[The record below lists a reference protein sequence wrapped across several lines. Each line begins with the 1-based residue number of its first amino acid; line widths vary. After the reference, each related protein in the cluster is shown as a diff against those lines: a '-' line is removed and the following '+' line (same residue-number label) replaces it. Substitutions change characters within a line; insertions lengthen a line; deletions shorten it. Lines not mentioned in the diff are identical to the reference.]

1 MNIGFIGLGAM
12 GFPMAINLLK
22 AGHAVTAFDFNKV
35 ALKNFA
41 DQGGQVAGSAA
52 QAAQSAEFFVLMVV
66 NGDQAD
72 DVLFGTGNAVESLP
86 SGACIIAS
94 CTQPPAQA
102 RALAEKLA
110 ASQLA
115 LVDAP
120 VSGGVGGAKTGALTI
135 MASCPAHVFDKARP
149 VLDVVGRNIFHV
161 GEAHGAG
168 STAKLINQLLCGVH
182 IAAAAEAMQLAEAA
196 GVNPKSV
203 FDIVSVS
210 AASSWMLNDRGP
222 RMLEEDPEV
231 RSAVDIF
238 VKDLGIVLDH
248 GRAARHGLPLSA
260 AAHQMFLA
268 ASGAG
273 LGKADDSQV
282 IEAYRSLNARPQ
294 PDRKE

>member
-12 GFPMAINLLK
+12 GLPMAVNLVK
-22 AGHAVTAFDFNKV
+22 AGHEVTAFDFNER
-35 ALKNFA
+35 ALKAFA
-41 DQGGQVAGSAA
+41 GHGGLVAGSAA
-52 QAAQSAEFFVLMVV
+52 EAAKAADFFVLMVV

-72 DVLFGTGNAVESLP
+72 DVLFGAGKAVEKLP
-86 SGACIIAS
+86 SGACVIAS

-102 RALAEKLA
+102 RALGDKLGQH
-110 ASQLA
+110 QLT

-120 VSGGVGGAKTGALTI
+120 VSGGVGGAETGTLTI
-135 MASCPAHVFDKARP
+135 MSSCPAHVFEKAKP
-149 VLDVVGRNIFHV
+149 VLDVVGRNVFHV
-161 GEAHGAG
+161 GEDHGAG
-168 STAKLINQLLCGVH
+168 STAKLVNQLLCGVH
-182 IAAAAEAMQLAEAA
+182 IAAAAEALQLAEAA
-196 GVNPKSV
+196 GVDPKSV

-222 RMLEEDPEV
+222 RMLEDDPEV

-273 LGKADDSQV
+273 LGRADDSQV
-282 IEAYRSLNARPQ
+282 IQSYRGLNAKA
-294 PDRKE
+294 DKKD

>member
-1 MNIGFIGLGAM
+1 MNVGFIGLGAM
-12 GFPMAINLLK
+12 GLPMAVNLVK
-22 AGHAVTAFDFNKV
+22 AGHTVTAFDFNDD
-35 ALKNFA
+35 ALKAFA
-41 DQGGQVAGSAA
+41 EQGGLVADSAA
-52 QAAQSAEFFVLMVV
+52 EAAKASDFFILMVV

-72 DVLFGTGNAVESLP
+72 DVLFGAGKAVVSLP
-86 SGACIIAS
+86 SGACVIAS

-102 RALAEKLA
+102 KALGEKLA
-110 ASQLA
+110 EHQLT

-120 VSGGVGGAKTGALTI
+120 VSGGVGGAQAGTLTI
-135 MASCPAHVFDKARP
+135 MASCPAHVFDKAKP
-149 VLDVVGRNIFHV
+149 VLDMVGKNVFHV
-161 GEAHGAG
+161 GEDHGAG
-168 STAKLINQLLCGVH
+168 STAKLVNQLLCGVH
-182 IAAAAEAMQLAEAA
+182 IAAAAEALQLAEAA

-222 RMLEEDPEV
+222 RMLEDDPEV

-268 ASGAG
+268 ASGSG
-273 LGKADDSQV
+273 LGRKDDSQV
-282 IEAYRSLNARPQ
+282 IQSYRALNSRP
-294 PDRKE
+294 DKKD

>member
-12 GFPMAINLLK
+12 GFPMAINLVK
-22 AGHAVTAFDFNKV
+22 AGHAVTAFDFNED

-41 DQGGQVAGSAA
+41 DQGGRIADSAA
-52 QAAQSAEFFVLMVV
+52 DAAKSAEFFVVMVV

-72 DVLFGTGNAVESLP
+72 DVLFGAVNAVESLP
-86 SGACIIAS
+86 SGACVIAS

-102 RALAEKLA
+102 RALGEKLA
-110 ASQLA
+110 GHQLA

-120 VSGGVGGAKTGALTI
+120 VSGGVAGAQAGTLAI
-135 MASCPAHVFDKARP
+135 MASCPAHVFEKVRP

-161 GEAHGAG
+161 GEDHGAG

-182 IAAAAEAMQLAEAA
+182 IVAAAEALQLAEAA
-196 GVNPKSV
+196 GVDPKSV
-203 FDIVSVS
+203 FDIVSLS

-222 RMLEEDPEV
+222 RMLDADPEV

-248 GRAARHGLPLSA
+248 GRDARHALPLSA

-282 IEAYRSLNARPQ
+282 IQTYRSLNAK
-294 PDRKE
+294 PDDKE

>member
-1 MNIGFIGLGAM
+1 M
-12 GFPMAINLLK
+12 GFPMAVNLVK
-22 AGHAVTAFDFNKV
+22 AGHTVTAFDFNET

-41 DQGGQVAGSAA
+41 GKGGKVAASAA
-52 QAAQSAEFFVLMVV
+52 EAARSADFFILMVV

-72 DVLFGTGNAVESLP
+72 DVLFGAGEAVASLP
-86 SGACIIAS
+86 SGACVIAS

-102 RALAEKLA
+102 RALGEKLA
-110 ASQLA
+110 AHQLA

-120 VSGGVGGAKTGALTI
+120 VSGGVVRATAGELTI
-135 MASCPAHVFDKARP
+135 MASCPAHVFDRARQ
-149 VLDVVGRNIFHV
+149 VLDVVGGNIFHV
-161 GEAHGAG
+161 GEDHGAG

-182 IAAAAEAMQLAEAA
+182 IAAAAEALQLAEAA
-196 GVNPKSV
+196 GVDPKSV
-203 FDIVSVS
+203 FDLLSVS
-210 AASSWMLNDRGP
+210 AASSWMLKDRGP
-222 RMLEEDPEV
+222 GMLEEDPEV

-248 GRAARHGLPLSA
+248 GRAARHGLPLTA

-282 IEAYRSLNARPQ
+282 IQAYRSLNTRGRTLD
-294 PDRKE
+294 PDKKE

>member
-1 MNIGFIGLGAM
+1 MKIGFIGLGAM
-12 GFPMAINLLK
+12 GLPMAVNLVK
-22 AGHAVTAFDFNKV
+22 TGHLVTAFDVNPG
-35 ALKNFA
+35 ALKAFS
-41 DQGGQVAGSAA
+41 DDGGQVADSAA
-52 QAAQSAEFFVLMVV
+52 DAARTADFFVLMVV

-72 DVLFGTGNAVESLP
+72 DVLFGSGKAAEALQ
-86 SGACIIAS
+86 SGACVIAS

-102 RALAEKLA
+102 KALGEKLA
-110 ASQLA
+110 EHQLT

-120 VSGGVGGAKTGALTI
+120 VSGGVAGAQTGTLTI
-135 MASCPAHVFDKARP
+135 MASCPAHVFETARP
-149 VLDVVGRNIFHV
+149 LLDGVGRNIFHV
-161 GEAHGAG
+161 GEQHGDG

-182 IAAAAEAMQLAEAA
+182 IAAAAEALQLAEAA
-196 GVNPKSV
+196 GVDPKAV

-210 AASSWMLNDRGP
+210 AASSWMLNDRGL
-222 RMLEEDPEV
+222 RMLEQAPEV

-273 LGKADDSQV
+273 LGRADDSQV
-282 IEAYRSLNARPQ
+282 IQSYRSLNKTPAS
-294 PDRKE
+294 EE

>member
-1 MNIGFIGLGAM
+1 MKIGFIGLGAM
-12 GFPMAINLLK
+12 GLPMAINLVK
-22 AGHAVTAFDFNKV
+22 AGHDVSGFDFNPA
-35 ALKNFA
+35 ALEKLA
-41 DQGGQVAGSAA
+41 AAGGRAAASAA
-52 QAAQSAEFFVLMVV
+52 EAAEGADFFVLMVV
-66 NGDQAD
+66 NGDQAQ
-72 DVLFGTGNAVESLP
+72 DVLFGAGRAADALP
-86 SGACIIAS
+86 PGACVIAS
-94 CTQPPAQA
+94 CTQAPAQA
-102 RALAEKLA
+102 EALGEALSER
-110 ASQLA
+110 QIA

-120 VSGGVGGAKTGALTI
+120 VSGGVPGAEAGTLTI
-135 MASCPAHVFDKARP
+135 MASAAAHVFDKARA
-149 VLDVVGRNIFHV
+149 VLDVVGRNVFHV
-161 GEAHGAG
+161 GEEHGAG

-182 IAAAAEAMQLAEAA
+182 IAAAAEALQLAEAA

-222 RMLEEDPEV
+222 RMLQDSPEV

-273 LGKADDSQV
+273 HGKADDSQV
-282 IEAYRSLNARPQ
+282 IRAYRSLNSKPSTAG
-294 PDRKE
+294 D

>member
-12 GFPMAINLLK
+12 GLPMAVNLVK
-22 AGHAVTAFDFNKV
+22 AGNTVTAFDFNED
-35 ALKNFA
+35 ALKAFT
-41 DQGGQVAGSAA
+41 DQGGLVVGSAA
-52 QAAQSAEFFVLMVV
+52 DAAKTADFFVLMVV

-72 DVLFGTGNAVESLP
+72 DVLFGAGKAVASLP
-86 SGACIIAS
+86 SGACVIAS

-102 RALAEKLA
+102 RALGEKLA
-110 ASQLA
+110 RHQLT

-120 VSGGVGGAKTGALTI
+120 VSGGVGGAQTGTLTI
-135 MASCPAHVFDKARP
+135 MASCPPHVFEKAKP
-149 VLDVVGRNIFHV
+149 VLDVVGKNVFHV
-161 GEAHGAG
+161 GEDHGAG
-168 STAKLINQLLCGVH
+168 STAKLVNQLLCGVH
-182 IAAAAEAMQLAEAA
+182 IAAAAEALQLAEAA

-222 RMLEEDPEV
+222 RMLEDDPEV
-231 RSAVDIF
+231 RSTVDIF

-273 LGKADDSQV
+273 LGRKDDSQV
-282 IEAYRSLNARPQ
+282 IQTYRALNSRP
-294 PDRKE
+294 DKKD

>member
-1 MNIGFIGLGAM
+1 MKIGFIGLGAM
-12 GFPMAINLLK
+12 GLPMAVNLVK
-22 AGHAVTAFDFNKV
+22 TGHLVTAFDVNPG
-35 ALKNFA
+35 ALKAFS
-41 DQGGQVAGSAA
+41 DDGGQVADSAA
-52 QAAQSAEFFVLMVV
+52 DAARTADFFVLMVV

-72 DVLFGTGNAVESLP
+72 DVLFGSGKAAEALQ
-86 SGACIIAS
+86 SGACVIAS

-102 RALAEKLA
+102 KALGEKLA
-110 ASQLA
+110 EHQLT

-120 VSGGVGGAKTGALTI
+120 VSGGVAGAQTGTLTI
-135 MASCPAHVFDKARP
+135 MASCPAHVFETARP
-149 VLDVVGRNIFHV
+149 LLDGVGRNIFHV
-161 GEAHGAG
+161 GEQHGDG

-182 IAAAAEAMQLAEAA
+182 IAAAAEALQLAEAA
-196 GVNPKSV
+196 GVDPKAV

-210 AASSWMLNDRGP
+210 AASSWMLNDRGL
-222 RMLEEDPEV
+222 RMLEQAPEV

-273 LGKADDSQV
+273 LGRADDSQV
-282 IEAYRSLNARPQ
+282 IQSYRSLNKTPVS
-294 PDRKE
+294 EE

>member
-12 GFPMAINLLK
+12 GLPMAVNLVK
-22 AGHAVTAFDFNKV
+22 AGHAVTAFDFNET
-35 ALKNFA
+35 ALTAFA
-41 DQGGQVAGSAA
+41 GHGGLVAGSAA
-52 QAAQSAEFFVLMVV
+52 EAAKASEFFVLMVV

-72 DVLFGTGNAVESLP
+72 DVLFGAGDAVANLP
-86 SGACIIAS
+86 SGACVIAS

-102 RALAEKLA
+102 KALGDKLAEH
-110 ASQLA
+110 QLT

-120 VSGGVGGAKTGALTI
+120 VSGGVGGAETGTLTI
-135 MASCPAHVFDKARP
+135 MSSCPAHVFEKAKP
-149 VLDVVGRNIFHV
+149 VLDVVGKNVFHV
-161 GEAHGAG
+161 GEDHGAG
-168 STAKLINQLLCGVH
+168 STAKLVNQLLCGVH
-182 IAAAAEAMQLAEAA
+182 IAAAAEALQLAEAA
-196 GVNPKSV
+196 GVDPKSV

-222 RMLEEDPEV
+222 RMLEDDPDV

-273 LGKADDSQV
+273 LGRADDSQV
-282 IEAYRSLNARPQ
+282 IQSYRGLNSKPGSK
-294 PDRKE
+294 D

>member
-1 MNIGFIGLGAM
+1 MKIGFVGLGAM
-12 GFPMAINLLK
+12 GLPMAINLVNT
-22 AGHAVTAFDFNKV
+22 GHAVSGFDFNVHAMK
-35 ALKNFA
+35 LFA
-41 DQGGQVAGSAA
+41 DAGGTMASSAA
-52 QAAQSAEFFVLMVV
+52 GAATDADFLILMVV

-72 DVLFGTGNAVESLP
+72 DVLFGAGRAVDALP
-86 SGACIIAS
+86 PGACVIAS

-102 RALAEKLA
+102 TALGERLA
-110 ASQLA
+110 QHQLT

-120 VSGGVGGAKTGALTI
+120 VSGGVKGSQTGTLTI
-135 MASCPAHVFDKARP
+135 MASCPAHVFDRAKP
-149 VLDVVGRNIFHV
+149 ILDVVGKNVFHV

-182 IAAAAEAMQLAEAA
+182 IAAAAEALQLAEAA
-196 GVNPKSV
+196 GVDPQSV

-222 RMLEEDPEV
+222 RMLEDAPDV

-248 GRAARHGLPLSA
+248 GRNARHGLPLSA

-273 LGKADDSQV
+273 FGKADDSQV
-282 IEAYRSLNARPQ
+282 IRAYRSLNKKP
-294 PDRKE
+294 E

>member
-1 MNIGFIGLGAM
+1 MKIGFVGLGAM
-12 GFPMAINLLK
+12 GLPMAVNLVK
-22 AGHAVTAFDFNKV
+22 AGFDVSGFDFNPA
-35 ALKNFA
+35 ALEKLTA
-41 DQGGQVAGSAA
+41 AGGHAAASAA
-52 QAAQSAEFFVLMVV
+52 DAAAGADFYVLMVV
-66 NGDQAD
+66 NGDQAH
-72 DVLFGTGNAVESLP
+72 DVLFGAGQAAEALP
-86 SGACIIAS
+86 SGACVIAS

-102 RALAEKLA
+102 EALGEALSER
-110 ASQLA
+110 QIA

-120 VSGGVGGAKTGALTI
+120 VSGGVPGAEAGTLTI
-135 MASCPAHVFDKARP
+135 MASAPAHIFDKARA
-149 VLDVVGRNIFHV
+149 VFDVVGKNVFHV
-161 GEAHGAG
+161 GEEHGAG

-182 IAAAAEAMQLAEAA
+182 IAAAAEALQLAEAA

-222 RMLEEDPEV
+222 HMLQDSPDV

-273 LGKADDSQV
+273 HGKADDSQV
-282 IEAYRSLNARPQ
+282 IRAYRSLNSKPSSAG
-294 PDRKE
+294 D

>member
-1 MNIGFIGLGAM
+1 MNLGFVGLGAM
-12 GFPMAINLLK
+12 GFPMAINLLR
-22 AGHAVTAFDFNKV
+22 AGHAVTAFDFNEV

-41 DQGGQVAGSAA
+41 DAGGQVAGSAA
-52 QAAQSAEFFVLMVV
+52 EAARSAEFLILMVV

-72 DVLFGTGNAVESLP
+72 DVLFGAGNAAESLP
-86 SGACIIAS
+86 AAACVIAS

-102 RALAEKLA
+102 RALGEKLA
-110 ASQLA
+110 AHQLA

-120 VSGGVGGAKTGALTI
+120 VSGGVAGAQAGTLTI

-161 GEAHGAG
+161 GEDHGAG

-182 IAAAAEAMQLAEAA
+182 IAAAAEALQLAEAA

-222 RMLEEDPEV
+222 RMLEADPEV

-248 GRAARHGLPLSA
+248 GRTARHGLPLSA

-282 IEAYRSLNARPQ
+282 IQTYRSLNAKSEA
-294 PDRKE
+294 KE

>member
-12 GFPMAINLLK
+12 GLPMAVNLVK
-22 AGHAVTAFDFNKV
+22 AGHTVTAFDFNEA
-35 ALKNFA
+35 ALKAFA
-41 DQGGQVAGSAA
+41 EQGGQVADSAA
-52 QAAQSAEFFVLMVV
+52 AAAKTADFFVLMVV

-72 DVLFGTGNAVESLP
+72 DVLFGAGNAVASLP

-102 RALAEKLA
+102 KALGDKL
-110 ASQLA
+110 SQHQLT

-120 VSGGVGGAKTGALTI
+120 VSGGVAGSQTGTLTI
-135 MASCPAHVFDKARP
+135 MASCPAHVFEKARA
-149 VLDVVGRNIFHV
+149 VLDVVGKNIFHV
-161 GEAHGAG
+161 GEDHGAG

-182 IAAAAEAMQLAEAA
+182 IAAAAEALQLAEAA

-210 AASSWMLNDRGP
+210 AAASWMLNDRGP
-222 RMLEEDPEV
+222 RMLEDDPEV

-248 GRAARHGLPLSA
+248 GRSARHGLPLSA

-282 IEAYRSLNARPQ
+282 IQSYRSLNRK
-294 PDRKE
+294 PDTKD

>member
-1 MNIGFIGLGAM
+1 MNVGFIGLGAM
-12 GFPMAINLLK
+12 GLPMAVNLVK
-22 AGHAVTAFDFNKV
+22 AGHAVTAFDFNKD
-35 ALKNFA
+35 ALKAFA

-52 QAAQSAEFFVLMVV
+52 EAAKASDFFVLMVV

-72 DVLFGTGNAVESLP
+72 DVLFGAGKAVEALP
-86 SGACIIAS
+86 SGACVIAS

-102 RALAEKLA
+102 KTLGEKLA
-110 ASQLA
+110 EHQLT

-120 VSGGVGGAKTGALTI
+120 VSGGVGGAQTGTLTI
-135 MASCPAHVFDKARP
+135 MSSCPAHVFEKARP
-149 VLDVVGRNIFHV
+149 VLDVVGKNVFHV
-161 GEAHGAG
+161 GEDHGAG
-168 STAKLINQLLCGVH
+168 STAKLVNQLLCGVH
-182 IAAAAEAMQLAEAA
+182 IAAAAEALQLAEAA
-196 GVNPKSV
+196 GVDPKSV

-222 RMLEEDPEV
+222 RMLADDPEV

-248 GRAARHGLPLSA
+248 GREARHGLPLSA

-273 LGKADDSQV
+273 LGRADDSQV
-282 IEAYRSLNARPQ
+282 IQSYRSLNSK
-294 PDRKE
+294 PDKKD

>member
-1 MNIGFIGLGAM
+1 MKIGFVGLGAM
-12 GFPMAINLLK
+12 GLPMAVNLVK
-22 AGHAVTAFDFNKV
+22 AGHEVSGFDFNPA
-35 ALKNFA
+35 ALDKLA
-41 DQGGQVAGSAA
+41 AAGGHAAPSAA
-52 QAAQSAEFFVLMVV
+52 DAARDAEFFVLMVV
-66 NGDQAD
+66 NGDQAH
-72 DVLFGTGNAVESLP
+72 DVLFGSGKAADALP
-86 SGACIIAS
+86 PGACVIAS

-102 RALAEKLA
+102 RALGEALAER
-110 ASQLA
+110 QLA

-120 VSGGVGGAKTGALTI
+120 VSGGVAGAEGGSLTI
-135 MASCPAHVFDKARP
+135 MASAPAHVFQSARA
-149 VLDVVGRNIFHV
+149 VLDVVGKNVFHV
-161 GEAHGAG
+161 GEEHGAG

-182 IAAAAEAMQLAEAA
+182 IAAAAEALQLAEAA

-222 RMLEEDPEV
+222 RMLQDAPEV

-273 LGKADDSQV
+273 HGKADDSQV
-282 IEAYRSLNARPQ
+282 IRAYRSLNSKPSSSGN
-294 PDRKE
+294 

>member
-1 MNIGFIGLGAM
+1 MNVGFIGLGAM
-12 GFPMAINLLK
+12 GLPMARNLVK
-22 AGHAVTAFDFNKV
+22 TGHTVTAFDVNRD
-35 ALKNFA
+35 ALAAFA
-41 DQGGQVAGSAA
+41 GDGGQVAGSAA
-52 QAAQSAEFFVLMVV
+52 EAARTADFFVLMVV

-72 DVLFGTGNAVESLP
+72 DVLFGSGNAAEALP
-86 SGACIIAS
+86 PGACVIAS

-102 RALAEKLA
+102 KALGEKLA
-110 ASQLA
+110 QHQLT

-120 VSGGVGGAKTGALTI
+120 VSGGVGGAETGTLTI
-135 MASCPAHVFDKARP
+135 MASCPAHVFETARP
-149 VLDVVGRNIFHV
+149 LLEGVGRNIFHV
-161 GEAHGAG
+161 GEEHGAG

-182 IAAAAEAMQLAEAA
+182 IAAAAEALQLAEAA
-196 GVNPKSV
+196 GVSPKSV

-222 RMLEEDPEV
+222 RMLQDDPDV

-268 ASGAG
+268 TSGAG
-273 LGKADDSQV
+273 LGRADDSQV
-282 IEAYRSLNARPQ
+282 IAAYRSLNNKPAE
-294 PDRKE
+294 KE

>member
-12 GFPMAINLLK
+12 GLPMAVNLVK
-22 AGHAVTAFDFNKV
+22 AGHAVTAFDFNKD
-35 ALKNFA
+35 ALKAFA
-41 DQGGQVAGSAA
+41 DQGGQVADSAA
-52 QAAQSAEFFVLMVV
+52 GAAKTADFFVLMVV

-72 DVLFGTGNAVESLP
+72 DVLFGAGKAVEALP
-86 SGACIIAS
+86 SGACVIAS

-102 RALAEKLA
+102 KALGDKLA
-110 ASQLA
+110 RQQLT

-120 VSGGVGGAKTGALTI
+120 VSGGVGGARTGTLTI
-135 MASCPAHVFDKARP
+135 MSSCPAHVFEKARP
-149 VLDVVGRNIFHV
+149 VLDVVGKNVFHV
-161 GEAHGAG
+161 GEDHGAG
-168 STAKLINQLLCGVH
+168 STAKLVNQLLCGVH
-182 IAAAAEAMQLAEAA
+182 IAAAAEALQLAEAA
-196 GVNPKSV
+196 GVDPQSV

-222 RMLEEDPEV
+222 RMLEDDPEV

-273 LGKADDSQV
+273 LGRADDSQV
-282 IEAYRSLNARPQ
+282 IRSYRSLNSK
-294 PDRKE
+294 PDKKD

>member
-12 GFPMAINLLK
+12 GFPMAFNLLK
-22 AGHAVTAFDFNKV
+22 AGHTVTAFDFNET

-41 DQGGQVAGSAA
+41 GQGGQVAGSAA
-52 QAAQSAEFFVLMVV
+52 DAARTAEFFILMVV

-72 DVLFGTGNAVESLP
+72 DVLFGAGNAVASLP
-86 SGACIIAS
+86 SGACVIAS

-102 RALAEKLA
+102 RTLGEKLA
-110 ASQLA
+110 EHQLV

-120 VSGGVGGAKTGALTI
+120 VSGGVVGATAGTLAI
-135 MASCPAHVFDKARP
+135 MASCPAHVFDRARP
-149 VLDVVGRNIFHV
+149 VLDVVGGNIFHV
-161 GEAHGAG
+161 GEDHGAG

-196 GVNPKSV
+196 GVDPKSV

-222 RMLEEDPEV
+222 RMLEDDPEV

-248 GRAARHGLPLSA
+248 GRAERHGLPLSA

-268 ASGAG
+268 ASGSG

-282 IEAYRSLNARPQ
+282 IQSYRSLNNRS
-294 PDRKE
+294 RSKE

>member
-12 GFPMAINLLK
+12 GFPMAVNLVK
-22 AGHAVTAFDFNKV
+22 AGHAVTAFDFNQD
-35 ALKNFA
+35 ALQAFA
-41 DQGGQVAGSAA
+41 GEGGQVAASAA
-52 QAAQSAEFFVLMVV
+52 DAARTADFFVLMVV

-72 DVLFGTGNAVESLP
+72 DVLFGAGDAVASLP
-86 SGACIIAS
+86 SGACVIAS

-102 RALAEKLA
+102 KILGDKLA
-110 ASQLA
+110 QHQLT

-120 VSGGVGGAKTGALTI
+120 VSGGVGGAETGTLTI
-135 MASCPAHVFDKARP
+135 MSSCPAHVFEKAKP
-149 VLDVVGRNIFHV
+149 VLDVVGKNVFHV
-161 GEAHGAG
+161 GEDHGAG
-168 STAKLINQLLCGVH
+168 STAKLVNQLLCGVH
-182 IAAAAEAMQLAEAA
+182 IAAAAEALQLAEAA
-196 GVNPKSV
+196 GVDPKSV

-222 RMLEEDPEV
+222 RMLDDDPEV

-273 LGKADDSQV
+273 LGRADDSQV
-282 IEAYRSLNARPQ
+282 IRSYRALNTKA
-294 PDRKE
+294 DEKD